1 MQQEVEVITAGA
13 IHGVTCI
20 SRSQVR
26 VVTEKGEYIISVQ
39 VWIQFGA
46 LLVTILALTLQQ
58 YRANT
63 TTRNMERRTET
74 KLKKYNPT
82 STFDDVETRK
92 ALYEMLHDETVRL
105 QEDKKYR
112 ARAKSIKEV
121 F

>member
-74 KLKKYNPT
+74 KLKIFYLLLEANLTEAEIMDNLKKHNPT
-82 STFDDVETRK
+82 SKFDDVETRK
-92 ALYEMLHDETVRL
+92 ALYEML
-105 QEDKKYR
+105 
-112 ARAKSIKEV
+112 
-121 F
+121 